1 MFYFYSSPYNLQGIH
16 VVQVDP
22 ISCTL
27 VTQVQRFDPS
37 VATDAA
43 VFDSY
48 MSGVT
53 NGAVIAAVSRKE
65 PTESAV
71 DATLASLGV
80 LASDVPSKGSFAFV
94 TQKGYGYKTVLS
106 KTTKSAATV
115 TSFVSVAL
123 FGEYSL
129 MMFV

>member
-1 MFYFYSSPYNLQGIH
+1 M
-16 VVQVDP
+16 VQVDP
-22 ISCTL
+22 ISCTF
-27 VTQVQRFDPS
+27 VTQVQLFDPS

-43 VFDSY
+43 LFDSY

-94 TQKGYGYKTVLS
+94 TQKGYGYKT
-106 KTTKSAATV
+106 KSTATV
-115 TSFVSVAL
+115 ISFVSVAL